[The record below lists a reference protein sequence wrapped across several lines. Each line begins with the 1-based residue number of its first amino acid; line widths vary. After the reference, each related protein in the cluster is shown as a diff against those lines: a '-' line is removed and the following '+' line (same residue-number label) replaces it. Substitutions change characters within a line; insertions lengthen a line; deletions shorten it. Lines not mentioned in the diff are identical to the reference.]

1 MEYIF
6 LIGRIL
12 FGGFFVISGS
22 NHFRNSVGL
31 IQYAKSKG
39 LPSPKFSVI
48 FSGLVLIIG
57 GAGLVLGAYTMI
69 SAILIGLFLLATA
82 LKMHAFWNVSDPQVR
97 SGEKTSFMKNIALLG
112 AALILMT
119 IPAPWNLSVG
129 NSGVMSTNKEAS
141 VNKDSDQGE
150 QAENPSNSIV
160 FNSDEKS
167 TGALGDQPS
176 FGVPSSASIT
186 VFNQKASDLVNVSL
200 VSSDSSAWLAV
211 REDKSGLMGNI
222 LGAKRIDIGTT
233 ANVQI
238 PLQRTTEAGKIYHI
252 VLFKDD
258 GDRKFDFRVDPPM
271 IENDSLISKSF
282 LTL

>member
-1 MEYIF
+1 
-6 LIGRIL
+6 
-12 FGGFFVISGS
+12 
-22 NHFRNSVGL
+22 
-31 IQYAKSKG
+31 
-39 LPSPKFSVI
+39 
-48 FSGLVLIIG
+48 
-57 GAGLVLGAYTMI
+57 
-69 SAILIGLFLLATA
+69 
-82 LKMHAFWNVSDPQVR
+82 
-97 SGEKTSFMKNIALLG
+97 MKNIALLG
-112 AALILMT
+112 ATLVLIT
-119 IPAPWNLSVG
+119 IPVPWSLSVG
-129 NSGVMSTNKEAS
+129 NYGVINNDKEAN
-141 VNKDSDQGE
+141 VNKDSGQTED
-150 QAENPSNSIV
+150 ASNSIV

-186 VFNQKASDLVNVSL
+186 VFNQKSSDLVNVSL

-211 REDKSGLMGNI
+211 REDKGGLVGNI

-258 GDRKFDFRVDPPM
+258 GDRKFDFKIDPPM